1 MLQLVS
7 DVPKSAIAGNE
18 RVQARTSPRE
28 EEISEVT
35 DQQGLDGRSSA
46 AAVTVAIVLTGV
58 N

>member
-1 MLQLVS
+1 MLQLGS

-18 RVQARTSPRE
+18 RVQAGRSPRE